1 MIEISELVQEFDSR
15 IVLSAEKLYE
25 QFGLENGEALL
36 KPYFSDVQCIRYE
49 DSIELDRAEPLI
61 EYILS
66 CHGNQN
72 QMLLERYH
80 EFRSFVEKKN
90 RPWIS
95 HYKRCRNFLCT
106 FKKLLK
112 VTLRHLL

>member
-36 KPYFSDVQCIRYE
+36 KPYFSDVQCVRYE

-80 EFRSFVEKKN
+80 EFRSFVEKKTAHGFH
-90 RPWIS
+90 IT
-95 HYKRCRNFLCT
+95 KDAGIFLCT
-106 FKKLLK
+106 F
-112 VTLRHLL
+112 

>member
-1 MIEISELVQEFDSR
+1 MKSVNLFR
-15 IVLSAEKLYE
+15 NLTAGLSYLRKNLYE

-80 EFRSFVEKKN
+80 EFRSFVEKKTAHGFH
-90 RPWIS
+90 IT
-95 HYKRCRNFLCT
+95 KDAGIFLCT
-106 FKKLLK
+106 F
-112 VTLRHLL
+112 

>member
-1 MIEISELVQEFDSR
+1 MNSSGLKM
-15 IVLSAEKLYE
+15 EKH
-25 QFGLENGEALL
+25 FL

-80 EFRSFVEKKN
+80 EFRSFVEKKTLN
-90 RPWIS
+90 GFHITKTPEFFM
-95 HYKRCRNFLCT
+95 HFL
-106 FKKLLK
+106 KKLLK